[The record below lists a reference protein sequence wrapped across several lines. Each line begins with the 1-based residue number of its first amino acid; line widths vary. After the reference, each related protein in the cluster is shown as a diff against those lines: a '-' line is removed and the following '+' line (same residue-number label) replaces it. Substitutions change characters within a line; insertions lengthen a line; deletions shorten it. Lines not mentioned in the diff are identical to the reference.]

1 MVLVPWIYR
10 GRTQDLCPPPAA
22 PEVSKPLH
30 VTFTAILSSVQK
42 KVKSMLC
49 RSGALKE
56 GSFTKDDDRFEALD
70 STKSV
75 TTHPVPPTPKIKN
88 SGQHWGQF
96 EARRE
101 SFLVFYGPDKN
112 VIRVIS

>member
-1 MVLVPWIYR
+1 
-10 GRTQDLCPPPAA
+10 
-22 PEVSKPLH
+22 
-30 VTFTAILSSVQK
+30 
-42 KVKSMLC
+42 MLC

-75 TTHPVPPTPKIKN
+75 TTHPVLPTPKIKS

-96 EARRE
+96 EARGE